1 MASAQLNWRLV
12 FLIQWEQNFTSSRMV
27 HLPTPPN
34 WPLTGWKHTS
44 TTESSVERQTSNGPH
59 TVLIS
64 APPIFSCGATWRIGS
79 TKQTLKLLV
88 SWKETSKQ
96 RWKPLT
102 KQPAALWCPTSSAA
116 WRCVSIR
123 KEDIWSNCC
132 RTGYTPVR
140 VLIFYVTVFILIKS
154 IFLNF
159 CFILSI
165 FVIVGFFLNNFQKR
179 QPQFFLLWINSYNFF
194 VWRPKLIKID
204 ESLE

>member
-1 MASAQLNWRLV
+1 MRAKFHFQHDGA
-12 FLIQWEQNFTSSRMV
+12 
-27 HLPTPPN
+27 PP
-34 WPLTGWKHTS
+34 HTS
-44 TTESSVERQTSNGPH
+44 KLPLDRLKTHFNNRVISRKTDFEWAPH
-59 TVLIS
+59 SPDLS
-64 APPIFSCGATWRIGS
+64 LPPPPPIFSCGAAWRIGS
-79 TKQTLKLLV
+79 TKQTLKPLV

-116 WRCVSIR
+116 LRCVSIR

-132 RTGYTPVR
+132 RTGYTPVK

-165 FVIVGFFLNNFQKR
+165 FVIVGFFFK
-179 QPQFFLLWINSYNFF
+179 
-194 VWRPKLIKID
+194 
-204 ESLE
+204 

>member
-1 MASAQLNWRLV
+1 MGLS
-12 FLIQWEQNFTSSRMV
+12 F
-27 HLPTPPN
+27 
-34 WPLTGWKHTS
+34 
-44 TTESSVERQTSNGPH
+44 SNGLH
-59 TVLIS
+59 TVPIS

-79 TKQTLKLLV
+79 TKQTLKPLV

-102 KQPAALWCPTSSAA
+102 KQPAALWYPTSSAA

-154 IFLNF
+154 IFFNF

-165 FVIVGFFLNNFQKR
+165 FVIVGFFLNNFQKI
-179 QPQFFLLWINSYNFF
+179 QPQFFFTLDKQLYFF
-194 VWRPKLIKID
+194 LF
-204 ESLE
+204 